1 MDVPDAE
8 LDLNSFTNDHVIL
21 FASTDQSNS
30 MLKAS
35 PAAAAPAEPTT
46 LQTPSR
52 MKTLRRLAFSK
63 PKSRFSEPATF
74 PFSPKPTNTIFEGPD
89 ELQPLNPPPEPA
101 SSFSSC
107 SSDDDDDEWL
117 DGDEDEQQGKHRRWR
132 RNNKI
137 NKRAAIEWTLFLIIT
152 TCLVCSLTI
161 EPFACRP
168 VLGLMLW
175 KWCVMVLVLFCGR
188 LVSGWAVGLLV
199 FLIERNFMLREKVLY
214 FVYGL
219 RRSFQNCAW
228 LGLVLV
234 AWVIM
239 FPNVHGGHYQVVRR
253 AFRILIAV
261 LVAATFWLVKIVLVK
276 VLASSFHVT
285 TFFDRMKESVFHH
298 YVLDALSGP
307 PLEEEERE
315 APLWHGLQVS
325 KSLPARLQGDAL
337 AQQQLLMVTKSTRF
351 GSRKIDMEKLK
362 KLSMKGRPTA
372 WTVKRLVNYVRF
384 SGLSTIS
391 RTVDDFAKA
400 ESSEIN
406 SEREARS
413 CAHRIFKN
421 VANPGAKYIEEEDL
435 LRFLKREEVHTIFP
449 LFEGAMETGRITK
462 SSFRNW
468 VVHAYFERKALA
480 HSLNDTKTAVQQLHK
495 LASAIVVVII
505 IIVSLLVLGLATT
518 KVIFVVTSQ
527 LLLVGFMFQNTC
539 KTVFESIIFVFV
551 MHPFD
556 VGDRCVIDGI
566 QMIVEEMNILTTV
579 FLRYDMEKIYY
590 PNSVLLT
597 KPISNFRRSPDMAD
611 TIDFAVDVSTSIDTI
626 NALKKAI
633 QSYIESKPK
642 HWSPKHSVIVKEI
655 ENVNKMKMCLCVQH
669 TMNHQNY
676 GERSSRKSE
685 LILELKKMFENL
697 DIKYHLLPQEIHLS
711 QVNLPTGT
719 TRFANVM

>member
-1 MDVPDAE
+1 M
-8 LDLNSFTNDHVIL
+8 
-21 FASTDQSNS
+21 
-30 MLKAS
+30 
-35 PAAAAPAEPTT
+35 
-46 LQTPSR
+46 
-52 MKTLRRLAFSK
+52 
-63 PKSRFSEPATF
+63 
-74 PFSPKPTNTIFEGPD
+74 
-89 ELQPLNPPPEPA
+89 
-101 SSFSSC
+101 
-107 SSDDDDDEWL
+107 
-117 DGDEDEQQGKHRRWR
+117 
-132 RNNKI
+132 
-137 NKRAAIEWTLFLIIT
+137 LFLAIT
-152 TCLVCSLTI
+152 TCLVCSITI
-161 EPFACRP
+161 EPLADRV
-168 VLGLMLW
+168 VLGLKPW
-175 KWCVMVLVLFCGR
+175 KWCVMVQVVFCGR
-188 LVSGWAVGLLV
+188 LVSGWAVALLV

-219 RRSFQNCAW
+219 WRSFQNCAW
-228 LGLVLV
+228 LGLVLI

-239 FPNVHGGHYQVVRR
+239 FPNVHGGDYQVVRR
-253 AFRILIAV
+253 AFRTLVAV
-261 LVAATFWLVKIVLVK
+261 LLAATFWLVKIVLVK
-276 VLASSFHVT
+276 VLASSFHVA

-307 PLEEEERE
+307 PMEEEERE
-315 APLWHGLQVS
+315 APLRHGLQGF
-325 KSLPARLQGDAL
+325 KSLPVRLGDGTL
-337 AQQQLLMVTKSTRF
+337 AQQQPLVVTRLERL

-362 KLSMKGRPTA
+362 KLSMKRRPSA
-372 WTVKRLVNYVRF
+372 WTVKRLVNFVRF

-391 RTVDDFAKA
+391 HTVDGFAKA

-406 SEREARS
+406 SEREARC

-480 HSLNDTKTAVQQLHK
+480 HSLNDTKTAVRQLHK

-505 IIVSLLVLGLATT
+505 IVVSLLVMGLATS

-566 QMIVEEMNILTTV
+566 QMIVEEMNILSTV

-590 PNSVLLT
+590 PNSALLT

-611 TIDFAVDVSTSIDTI
+611 AIDFTIDMSTSIDTI

-642 HWSPKHSVIVKEI
+642 HWNPKHSVLVKEI
-655 ENVNKMKMCLCVQH
+655 ENMNKMKMSLRVQH

-676 GERSSRKSE
+676 GEGSSRKSE

-719 TRFANVM
+719 ARFANVM